1 MRRTLLCLLAVAAL
15 AAGQSRP
22 TTPPDQESL
31 RKRAIARGLV
41 HLKRQQA
48 VDGSF
53 GGHTAGRIGI
63 SSLSLLAFLASGHQE
78 NRGPYGDVLRKGVNF
93 LLRRS
98 LPAITQGKPKGYIT
112 LQGDSD
118 SRMHGHGYA
127 TQVLLIA
134 YGTGGNAA
142 RASELRNKI
151 RLAVGVIEDSQTMT
165 GGWGYEPNDRS
176 FHEGSVTVTVVQA
189 LRLARDA
196 GFVIDNEVVTRG
208 LKYLKQSQKSNGAF
222 KYALLEP
229 RSSAALTAAA
239 ITTLHAF
246 GKYYGDSIKR
256 GLEYLET
263 SYRDRDGLQWP
274 FYANYYAAQAF
285 HHAGGGTLR
294 MWHREIVPQILSSQ
308 RRSHWDDRWHA
319 RAPGTRG
326 PTYATA
332 MSCLALSVSDGYL
345 PLFQR

>member
-1 MRRTLLCLLAVAAL
+1 MVTL
-15 AAGQSRP
+15 AAGQGNP
-22 TTPPDQESL
+22 TTPRDQEVQ
-31 RKRAIARGLV
+31 RKRTIVRGLAY
-41 HLKRQQA
+41 LKRQQA
-48 VDGSF
+48 RDGSF
-53 GGHTAGRIGI
+53 GRKTAGRIGI
-63 SSLSLLAFLASGHQE
+63 SSLSLLAFLAAGHQE

-98 LPAITQGKPKGYIT
+98 LPAITQGKPKGYIM

-127 TQVLLIA
+127 TQILVLA

-142 RASELRNKI
+142 RARELRRKI
-151 RLAVGVIEDSQTMT
+151 RLAVRVIEDSQTMT

-176 FHEGSVTVTVVQA
+176 FHEGSVTVTVVSA

-196 GFVIDNEVVTRG
+196 GFVIDNEVVRLG

-239 ITTLHAF
+239 ITALHAF
-246 GKYYGDSIKR
+246 GKYGDSIKR
-256 GLEYLET
+256 GLEYLEA
-263 SYRDRDGLQWP
+263 SYRDRDGLSWP

-285 HHAGGGTLR
+285 HHAGGRALR
-294 MWHREIVPQILSSQ
+294 MWHREIVPRILSSQ
-308 RRSHWDDRWHA
+308 RRSHWDDQWHA